1 MGGIVTKMLPRP
13 SGQLGTID
21 VVDDKGRVIQKFIGN
36 RKERRRFLRDVQRNQ
51 RRLSR
56 RINGPTR

>member
-1 MGGIVTKMLPRP
+1 MGGVVGKVPSQP
-13 SGQLGTID
+13 SGQLGTINI
-21 VVDDKGRVIQKFIGN
+21 VDGKGRVIQKFIGN
-36 RKERRRFLRDVQRNQ
+36 RKDRRRFLRDVQRNQ